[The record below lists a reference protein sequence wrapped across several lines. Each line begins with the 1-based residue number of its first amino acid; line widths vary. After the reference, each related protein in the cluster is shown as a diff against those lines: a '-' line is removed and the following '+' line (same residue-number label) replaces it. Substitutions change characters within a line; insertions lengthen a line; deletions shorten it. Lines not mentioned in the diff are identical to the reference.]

1 MAAMTRMP
9 VARHPGVTR
18 RTWLDPAGNRQE
30 RFDAS
35 YRGADRREHS
45 KSFTKLGDADRW
57 LRDQRS
63 RIDRNDW
70 ADPEKGREH
79 LETFYARWRAETAAR
94 GRLTERTL
102 LAYDE
107 LWRNYIAP
115 VLGRSRIASI
125 TRDDVEAVVTRAARV
140 SPWRE
145 LDALKVTRR
154 VLSAAVKAGAIT
166 RNPASGVETT
176 RIHQDE
182 PRTLEREELERL
194 LDHVPDRYQALVLT
208 AAYSGL
214 RWSELAG
221 LKVYRLDLPRNRIRV
236 EETLVEAG
244 HLMTGPPKTER
255 SRRWVTLPQSVTFAI
270 AEHLRLHPSSE
281 YVFTSPNGG
290 PLRRQNFMRRVWRPA
305 VQRAGL
311 EGFRFRNL
319 RHSHATWA
327 LESGVSPVLVA
338 FRLGHAST
346 RMIEA
351 HYASL
356 LESMDEAIAESLEAP
371 AGYLR
376 DRQGSQSRSGSRHT
390 S

>member
-1 MAAMTRMP
+1 MVRRDP
-9 VARHPGVTR
+9 VLRHPGVTR

-35 YRGADRREHS
+35 YRGADHRERS
-45 KSFTKLGDADRW
+45 KSFRRLGDADRW
-57 LRDQRS
+57 LRDQRG
-63 RIDRNDW
+63 RVDRNDW

-79 LETFYARWRAETAAR
+79 LEAFYGRWRAEAAAR

-102 LAYDE
+102 IGYDE
-107 LWRNYIAP
+107 VWRNYVGP
-115 VLGRSRIASI
+115 VLGRSRLASI
-125 TRDDVEAVVTRAARV
+125 TRDDVEAVVARAARV

-194 LDHVPDRYQALVLT
+194 LEHVPDRYQALVLT

-221 LKVYRLDLPRNRIRV
+221 LKVSRLDLPRNRIRV

-244 HLMTGPPKTER
+244 HLMSGPPKTER

-305 VQRAGL
+305 VERAGL

-338 FRLGHAST
+338 FRLGHKST

-351 HYASL
+351 HYGSL

-376 DRQGSQSRSGSRHT
+376 DRRAGQSGSGSRQR